1 MTTGPRAQPS
11 LTPMHSGR
19 LPARSCRHARV
30 DGLHRQSGRT
40 ASRNTPSTIMS
51 PIRSHP
57 GSWTEIRLGVRAHPT
72 RTANQPHAPPGPERA
87 TDSRPDSALT
97 PRTCTD
103 KERAFGEEE
112 LSRHALMLVVSR
124 ERLRSTLVVL
134 RRKDILAR
142 LENAIDSC
150 NQAAGVLK
158 PSE

>member
-1 MTTGPRAQPS
+1 LPPDGFS
-11 LTPMHSGR
+11 L
-19 LPARSCRHARV
+19 
-30 DGLHRQSGRT
+30 Q
-40 ASRNTPSTIMS
+40 
-51 PIRSHP
+51 
-57 GSWTEIRLGVRAHPT
+57 
-72 RTANQPHAPPGPERA
+72 
-87 TDSRPDSALT
+87 
-97 PRTCTD
+97 
-103 KERAFGEEE
+103 ERAFGEEE